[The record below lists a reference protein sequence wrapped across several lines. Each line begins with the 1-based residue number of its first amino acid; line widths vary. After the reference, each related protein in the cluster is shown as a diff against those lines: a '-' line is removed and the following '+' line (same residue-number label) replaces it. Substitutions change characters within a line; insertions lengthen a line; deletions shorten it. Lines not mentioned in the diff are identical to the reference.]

1 MSPFRQF
8 NGLWSQVGDGELDHA
23 YWGRPEDMNM
33 PRPSF
38 RINSDAPG
46 SDLAGETAAALAAA
60 SIYYEN
66 IGEADKASDC
76 LQHARELFEFADNFR
91 GKYTDHIPA
100 GAYYK

>member
-1 MSPFRQF
+1 M
-8 NGLWSQVGDGELDHA
+8 LASQVGDGELDHA

-38 RINSDAPG
+38 QIDSDGPG

-66 IGEADKASDC
+66 HGDGGKANEC
-76 LQHARELFEFADNFR
+76 RGHARDLFEFADLYR
-91 GKYTDHIPA
+91 GKYTDTIPA